1 MNSCPPKPS
10 PMPFYIV
17 ILLLISMIIGMIV
30 YHFMFYK
37 PSLET
42 CANLYTSNICTKA
55 VCEKAFPVTPVNT
68 TWKPVVAKDT
78 TASPKFFG
86 YNVTIPETGTVGT
99 AYKAGLDSLMSEF
112 NSNVCTELTTMTFSD
127 DDVATYHPGNGA
139 TPPVYDKTK
148 ILCAPMIKDI
158 DDELAN
164 TSLTW
169 LEKSKLLEVRRALI
183 NLCTED
189 DRTPKVDFPAV
200 ALSDK
205 TGAISKIFCNQP
217 SST

>member
-10 PMPFYIV
+10 PMPFIVV

-42 CANLYTSNICTKA
+42 CANLHTSNICTQA
-55 VCEKAFPVTPVNT
+55 VCEKLFPATPVDT
-68 TWKPVVAKDT
+68 SWKPVVAKDT
-78 TASPKFFG
+78 GASPKFFG

-112 NSNVCTELTTMTFSD
+112 NSNVCTELKTMKFTG
-127 DDVATYHPGNGA
+127 AEGTYHPGDNS
-139 TPPVYDKTK
+139 TPTIYDTTK
-148 ILCAPMIKDI
+148 IICAPMIKDI
-158 DDELAN
+158 DAELAKPG
-164 TSLTW
+164 LTW
-169 LEKSKLLEVRRALI
+169 LEKSKLLEVRHALSI
-183 NLCTED
+183 LCTGN
-189 DRTPKVDFPAV
+189 TDFPAV
-200 ALSDK
+200 ALSTD

>member
-10 PMPFYIV
+10 PMPFIVV

-37 PSLET
+37 PSQET

-55 VCEKAFPVTPVNT
+55 VCEKLFPATPVNT
-68 TWKPVVAKDT
+68 TWEPVVVKDT
-78 TASPKFFG
+78 SASPKFFG

-99 AYKAGLDSLMSEF
+99 AYKAGLDSLMSDF
-112 NSNVCTELTTMTFSD
+112 DSNVCEQLTTMTFSD
-127 DDVATYHPGNGA
+127 NEAKYHPGNGA

-148 ILCAPMIKDI
+148 IRCAPMIEDI
-158 DDELAN
+158 DNELTN

-169 LEKSKLLEVRRALI
+169 LEKSKLLEVRRALS
-183 NLCTED
+183 NLCTGFEVD
-189 DRTPKVDFPAV
+189 GTTPKTEFPAE
-200 ALSDK
+200 ALSTK
-205 TGAISKIFCNQP
+205 TGAISKIFCD
-217 SST
+217 